1 MIGVSKIMRDK
12 YFNQITTK
20 VVVASTKE
28 TEPMY
33 VDGKY
38 YPYYP
43 MIRDEDIGTN
53 TGNTFVDTLKMSN
66 LYLDGMGGDYDGD
79 TVTAKSPYTIESN
92 DELDKFMNSK
102 ANFIDLG
109 GNNVKI
115 VKADTV
121 QALYSLTKVLSTTKL
136 TQPAFG

>member
-1 MIGVSKIMRDK
+1 
-12 YFNQITTK
+12 
-20 VVVASTKE
+20 
-28 TEPMY
+28 MY
-33 VDGKY
+33 IDGKY

-43 MIRDEDIGTN
+43 KIREEDIGSN

-92 DELDKFMNSK
+92 QELDEFMNSK
-102 ANFIDLG
+102 ANFINLG

-121 QALYSLTKVLSTTKL
+121 QSLYSLTKVLDKSKL
-136 TQPAFG
+136 KDPVFE

>member
-1 MIGVSKIMRDK
+1 MS
-12 YFNQITTK
+12 
-20 VVVASTKE
+20 STKE

-33 VDGKY
+33 IDGKY

-43 MIRDEDIGTN
+43 KIREEDIGSN

-92 DELDKFMNSK
+92 QELDEFMNSK
-102 ANFIDLG
+102 ANFINLG

-121 QALYSLTKVLSTTKL
+121 QSLYSLTKVLDKSKL
-136 TQPAFG
+136 KDPVFE